1 MSIMKKNIFA
11 NNLTQLALRPEVT
24 LIIATALIATFFT
37 QVAPQ
42 FSSVSNLQ
50 NIGRWIG
57 TYGFMTM
64 GAMFALLGGGID
76 LSIGSVVAFSS
87 LILAHSIE
95 NMGLDWLTAIFI
107 TLLIAAS
114 IGALHGLFV
123 SRFSPPLPQIVP
135 AFLITLITQLSLRGV
150 SQFWTKGYPIVL
162 TKAQIPELIFLGNG
176 NIAGVPVPLLLTLI
190 VLTMSLVILNFSVIG
205 RHIYAVGGNL
215 EAAIV
220 TGIKVRRVRVFCYSM
235 SSILAAMT
243 GIIITARLSSAYPG
257 IGVGYELQAITASV
271 LGGVS
276 LVGGEGLPFG
286 VILGVTLM
294 TVIENGLVV
303 MNVSPY
309 LHLIIIGLLLAIAV
323 SIDFLK
329 RGRARR

>member
-1 MSIMKKNIFA
+1 MAMKKNLFT
-11 NNLTQLALRPEVT
+11 LSRTQLALRPEVT
-24 LIIATALIATFFT
+24 LIVATVLIAIFFS

-64 GAMFALLGGGID
+64 GVMFVLLSGGID

-87 LILAHSIE
+87 LILAHLIE
-95 NMGLDWLTAIFI
+95 NIGLNWVIAVIATI
-107 TLLIAAS
+107 LIAAV
-114 IGALHGLFV
+114 IGVLHGLFV
-123 SRFSPPLPQIVP
+123 SHFSPPLPQIVP
-135 AFLITLITQLSLRGV
+135 AFLITLITQLVLRGI
-150 SQFWTKGYPIVL
+150 SQFWTRGYPIVL
-162 TKAQIPELIFLGNG
+162 TKAQIPEFIFLGNG
-176 NIAGVPVPLLLTLI
+176 NIAEIPIPMLLMIGFLI
-190 VLTMSLVILNFSVIG
+190 ISFVILSLSILG

-235 SSILAAMT
+235 SSSLSAMT
-243 GIIITARLSSAYPG
+243 GVIITARLSSAYPG

-276 LVGGEGLPFG
+276 LVGGEGLPLG
-286 VILGVTLM
+286 VLLGVTLM

-309 LHLIIIGLLLAIAV
+309 LHLIIIGFLLAVAV

-329 RGRARR
+329 RGRVRR